1 MSAVKP
7 ATATPVIEPSKTFA
21 INMPKVG
28 GKEGKIL
35 GTLNNVT
42 PQVTGKAVSDT
53 LKTLD
58 KLGVKDNIEEKI
70 KDHDFETP
78 AQIAEEEK
86 KITRRIFKID
96 LIISYLLFYTA
107 LMMQWLTLLGLSNNV
122 GSFFYEFFINS
133 FNFPEYNFSS
143 LTTVGKIAGFTVSLQ
158 IIIFVFVN
166 IFVLGNTLT
175 HKNNLTTTTITTTP
189 SQPSN
194 QLGNKFQF
202 IDVLKNR
209 LRTHFT
215 AVRRIDT
222 QFYQILGILSQILII
237 IVAII
242 YADDKFSAINKFTD
256 QANNLDP
263 SLFPLSIT
271 GGYRKRQEQAETQQ
285 MLIVRH
291 AALFTKTITS
301 IAILAIIMT
310 SVMNIITCMA
320 DIWEVN
326 KNELIIYKLF
336 KYITRLMVCYPCF
349 GDRLSGADEKID
361 EKIHE
366 QEDLILVDKANRKP
380 QSAEK
385 LLIGAQQNV
394 LKNPNMNDLIKV
406 TLDGPTK
413 NDIEK
418 ISGEEKFKNG
428 GKKDLNTLVK
438 DGVENI
444 LGSDEKEI
452 NVVNSVK
459 NGIDVAAKISDAA
472 ISGKGGKPNIEKLAT
487 EGAQAVVTATG
498 VDKNPTISQIKTAT
512 EIGKEGKLNVE
523 KLVTEGKSD
532 VKK

>member
-7 ATATPVIEPSKTFA
+7 ATATPVIEPSKPLA
-21 INMPKVG
+21 INMINMPKLG
-28 GKEGKIL
+28 GKGGKIL
-35 GTLNNVT
+35 GTLNNVS

-53 LKTLD
+53 LKTMD

-86 KITRRIFKID
+86 KITRRIFRID

-122 GSFFYEFFINS
+122 GGFFYEFFINS

-143 LTTVGKIAGFTVSLQ
+143 LTTVGKIAGFSVSLQ
-158 IIIFVFVN
+158 IIIFVLVN
-166 IFVLGNTLT
+166 IFVLGKTLT
-175 HKNNLTTTTITTTP
+175 HKNNLTTTTS

-194 QLGNKFQF
+194 QLGYRFQF
-202 IDVLKNR
+202 IDVLKNK

-222 QFYQILGILSQILII
+222 QFYQIMGILSQILII
-237 IVAII
+237 IAAII
-242 YADDKFSAINKFTD
+242 SADDKFSAINKFTD

-263 SLFPLSIT
+263 SSFPLSIT
-271 GGYRKRQEQAETQQ
+271 GGYRKRQEQAETQE

-310 SVMNIITCMA
+310 SFMNIITCMA

-349 GDRLSGADEKID
+349 GDKLSGADEKID
-361 EKIHE
+361 EKTHE
-366 QEDLILVDKANRKP
+366 QEDLMLVDKANRKP

-428 GKKDLNTLVK
+428 EKKDLNTLVK

-444 LGSDEKEI
+444 LDNDEKEI
-452 NVVNSVK
+452 KVVNSIK
-459 NGIDVAAKISDAA
+459 NGIDVAEKISDAA
-472 ISGKGGKPNIEKLAT
+472 TSGEGGKPNIKKLAT
-487 EGAQAVVTATG
+487 EGVQVVVTATG

-512 EIGKEGKLNVE
+512 EIGEEGKLNVE

>member
-7 ATATPVIEPSKTFA
+7 ATATPVIEPSKPLA
-21 INMPKVG
+21 INMINMPKLG
-28 GKEGKIL
+28 GKGGKIL
-35 GTLNNVT
+35 GTLNNVS

-53 LKTLD
+53 LKTMD

-86 KITRRIFKID
+86 KITRRIFRID

-122 GSFFYEFFINS
+122 GGFFYEFFINS

-143 LTTVGKIAGFTVSLQ
+143 LTTVGKIAGFSVSLQ
-158 IIIFVFVN
+158 IIIFVLVN
-166 IFVLGNTLT
+166 IFVLGKTLT
-175 HKNNLTTTTITTTP
+175 HKNNLTTTSS

-194 QLGNKFQF
+194 QLGNRFQF
-202 IDVLKNR
+202 IDVLKNK

-222 QFYQILGILSQILII
+222 QFYQIMGILSQILII
-237 IVAII
+237 IAAII
-242 YADDKFSAINKFTD
+242 SADDKFSAINKFTD

-263 SLFPLSIT
+263 SSFPLSIT
-271 GGYRKRQEQAETQQ
+271 GGYRKRQEQAETQE

-310 SVMNIITCMA
+310 SFMNIIT
-320 DIWEVN
+320 
-326 KNELIIYKLF
+326 Y
-336 KYITRLMVCYPCF
+336 
-349 GDRLSGADEKID
+349 EKT
-361 EKIHE
+361 HE
-366 QEDLILVDKANRKP
+366 QEDLMLVDKANRKP

-428 GKKDLNTLVK
+428 EKKDLNTLVK

-444 LGSDEKEI
+444 LDNDEKEI
-452 NVVNSVK
+452 KVVNSIK
-459 NGIDVAAKISDAA
+459 NGIDVAEKISDAA
-472 ISGKGGKPNIEKLAT
+472 TSGEGGKPNIKKLAT
-487 EGAQAVVTATG
+487 EGVQAVVTATG

-512 EIGKEGKLNVE
+512 EIGEKGKLNVE